1 MTRAGAVTVRV
12 VLSTGSSLEFTG
24 GEKAFEI
31 EASNVRG
38 IIRAMD
44 ERFPGF
50 GAYLEEETTV
60 VIDGELRES
69 AYYQPLRAGSEVFF
83 LPKIEAG

>member
-1 MTRAGAVTVRV
+1 MTVRV
-12 VLSTGSSLEFTG
+12 VLSMGSSLEYTDG
-24 GEKAFEI
+24 QKEFEL
-31 EASNVRG
+31 EARNVRG

-69 AYYQPLRAGSEVFF
+69 AYFQPLQEGSEVFF